1 MDASKDNNGKLP
13 KRSELPNEY
22 KWRLE
27 DMFASDEVW
36 EAEFN
41 LIKELLTQVDQYRG
55 NLGQSAETL
64 LQCLQLQDSIYDKLG
79 RVYAYAR
86 MRKDEDNTNSLYQEL
101 HGRTLTLDVQAA
113 SALAFMS
120 PEILAIP
127 GETLEQ
133 FMQLPEL
140 QVYKHALS
148 DLLRQ
153 KPHVLPQAEEEL
165 LARFSE
171 VAQAPAQIFSML
183 NDADIRFPK
192 IVDENGAEI
201 ELTKSRY
208 TMLMESKD
216 RRVRHD
222 AFKGIYSSYIAQ
234 RHTIGAT
241 LSSSIRKDCVYAKVR
256 NYDSALE
263 SALDAD
269 NMPQAVYDNLISA
282 IRSHVPLM
290 SRYMALRKRMLN
302 LDELHMYDLYVP
314 LVPEV
319 DIKISYKE
327 AQATVA
333 EAMAPLGEEY
343 VMQLNR
349 GLNSSWID
357 VYENEGKTSGA
368 YSWGVYGTHP
378 FVLLNWQ
385 DTLDNVFTLAHEMG
399 HAMHSYFSTR
409 NQPFVYYQ
417 SSIFLAEIASTLN
430 ENLLTQYLLGKLTD
444 KQQRMY
450 LINHHLDQFRGTVFR
465 QTMFAEFE
473 KIVHAKVEAG
483 EPLTADNLSQTYR
496 QLVYDYFG
504 DGIVIDP
511 EIEMEWAR
519 IPHFYRPFYVYK
531 YATGYSAATALCK
544 QINEQGQPA
553 VDRYLQFLSSGSC
566 DYPLN
571 ILKAAGVDM
580 TKPEPVQQALAV
592 FSSLLDELEAML

>member
-1 MDASKDNNGKLP
+1 MDATNENNGRLP
-13 KRSELPNEY
+13 KRHELPAEY

-27 DMFASDEVW
+27 DMFATDAAW

-41 LIKELLTQVDQYRG
+41 AIKELLGEVDQYRG
-55 NLGQSAETL
+55 NLGKNAETL
-64 LQCLQLQDSIYDKLG
+64 LRCLQLQDTIYEKLG

-86 MRKDEDNTNSLYQEL
+86 MRKDEDNTNPLYQEL
-101 HGRTLTLDVQAA
+101 HGRTLTLDVQAS
-113 SALAFMS
+113 SALAFMN

-133 FMQLPEL
+133 FMQHPEL
-140 QVYKHALS
+140 KVYKHALS

-171 VAQAPAQIFSML
+171 ITQAPAQIFSML

-192 IVDENGAEI
+192 ITDENGVEI
-201 ELTKSRY
+201 ELTKARF
-208 TMLMESKD
+208 TRLMESKD
-216 RRVRHD
+216 RRVRQD
-222 AFKGIYSSYIAQ
+222 AFQGLYSSYIAQ

-241 LSSSIRKDCVYAKVR
+241 LSSSIRKDCVYAGVR
-256 NYDSALE
+256 HYNSALE

-269 NMPQAVYDNLISA
+269 NMPMAVYDNLISA
-282 IRSHVPLM
+282 VRSHVPLM
-290 SRYMALRKRMLN
+290 SRYVELRKRMLGV
-302 LDELHMYDLYVP
+302 DELHMYDLYVP
-314 LVPEV
+314 LIPEA
-319 DIKISYKE
+319 DIRMSYEEAKE
-327 AQATVA
+327 TVA
-333 EAMAPLGEEY
+333 EAMAPLGDEY
-343 VMQLNR
+343 VTQLKR

-399 HAMHSYFSTR
+399 HAMHSYFSTSA
-409 NQPFVYYQ
+409 QPFVYYQ

-430 ENLLTQYLLGKLTD
+430 ENLLTQYLLEKLTD
-444 KQQRMY
+444 KHQKMY
-450 LINHHLDQFRGTVFR
+450 LINHHLDQFRGTVYR

-473 KIVHAKVEAG
+473 KIIHAKVEAG
-483 EPLTADNLSQTYR
+483 EPLTADNLSQIYR

-531 YATGYSAATALCK
+531 YATGYSAATTLCK
-544 QINEQGQPA
+544 QINEQGKPA
-553 VDRYLQFLSSGSC
+553 VERYLRFLASGSS

-580 TKPEPVQQALAV
+580 TRPEPVRQALEV
-592 FSSLLDELEAML
+592 FGSLLDELEAML